1 MAART
6 LVQMRQSRIAA
17 ASDLVAGLDCR
28 YEFCTSHT
36 QWGCS
41 HGQDGHA
48 SSRDSSEA
56 LVSSEI
62 GRLARAAAISAISC
76 NSVGWPPSRIA
87 SQGGLD

>member
-1 MAART
+1 MAARI
-6 LVQMRQSRIAA
+6 LVQVRQSRIAA
-17 ASDLVAGLDCR
+17 VSDFVAGLDYR
-28 YEFCTSHT
+28 YEFCASHN
-36 QWGCS
+36 QSGCS

-48 SSRDSSEA
+48 SSRDGSEA

-87 SQGGLD
+87 RQGGLD